1 MIYSVRGKLV
11 HKETGFAVIE
21 CGGVGYGCRTSY
33 NTVLKLG
40 DTGSEV
46 MLYTHLAVRE
56 DGVELFG
63 FADMQELN
71 CFRLLISVSGVGP
84 KAATAI
90 LSDMNSEQFAFVV
103 ASGDSKTLTRT
114 KGIGTK
120 TAQRIVLELKDKI
133 SSDAFGGKSA
143 DTSSGAVPAGMAG
156 TPSAAGEALEAL
168 MVLGY
173 SQGEAAAVLRKIDP
187 ALSTQDLIKEALKIM
202 ASRD

>member
-40 DTGSEV
+40 ETGSEV

-133 SSDAFGGKSA
+133 SNVSFVSEE
-143 DTSSGAVPAGMAG
+143 SSS
-156 TPSAAGEALEAL
+156 TSAAVKAANSMSNTAEAIAAL
-168 MVLGY
+168 TALGY
-173 SQGEAAAVLRKIDP
+173 TQTEASVAVSK
-187 ALSTQDLIKEALKIM
+187 LSPELSVEELIKGALKNLTL
-202 ASRD
+202 RF

>member
-40 DTGSEV
+40 ETGSEV

-133 SSDAFGGKSA
+133 SSESVSGTSA
-143 DTSSGAVPAGMAG
+143 SSDYSGGAVNTGG
-156 TPSAAGEALEAL
+156 SALGEAMEAL

-173 SQGEAAAVLRKIDP
+173 SQGEIAPILRKLDP
-187 ALSTQDLIKEALKIM
+187 DLDTQELIKETLRIM
-202 ASRD
+202 ASK